1 MYISIILAIIVVVGF
16 IFTARGI
23 DARHDWHIPENEKG
37 KFPKFKNSEL
47 YRDPKENISCAFL
60 AGGVVLVVGLL
71 VSTLATYFVTSCN
84 FVKMHP
90 VDSTEIAIYALEDN
104 SQFTAS
110 SFLGSGYAN
119 EKPAYYYIIE
129 REYGVK
135 TEYVYADNAYIKF
148 DLDSDEKPYKEVI
161 TYKGVGFVNEWILL
175 HPEKKI
181 VVFHIPKDSVKEDYN
196 VDLK

>member
-1 MYISIILAIIVVVGF
+1 MYISIILAIIVLVGF

-23 DARHDWHIPENEKG
+23 DARHDWHIPEDEKD

-47 YRDPKENISCAFL
+47 YRNPKENISCAFL

-84 FVKMHP
+84 FVKLYP

-104 SQFTAS
+104 SQLTAS

-119 EKPAYYYIIE
+119 EKPAYYYIKKVEGKGFVTDYNYAEHSYIN
-129 REYGVK
+129 
-135 TEYVYADNAYIKF
+135 YVE
-148 DLDSDEKPYKEVI
+148 DSEAPYLKEVVCGI
-161 TYKGVGFVNEWILL
+161 APGWNWILV
-175 HPEKKI
+175 P
-181 VVFHIPKDSVKEDYN
+181 VKEYEYYFYITEGSITNNYN
-196 VDLK
+196 IDLK